1 MLHISENPNLRLRS
15 QSELWSRCDIVEF
28 YKRVSQFSYI
38 VHTCSITTFS
48 SSFLRGWDGERKLS
62 RRVSNTSTFVPN
74 DRSQCLYCV
83 LPIVWCA
90 FVAHLDVSLAER
102 STPCRFIGT
111 VHVSFP
117 MKRWNRYIHTF
128 DIPLTIPPPFENG
141 LYICVFESKRK
152 TKRERYRK
160 RWGKERASA
169 NNRKREGNRVQKQ
182 QP

>member
-1 MLHISENPNLRLRS
+1 
-15 QSELWSRCDIVEF
+15 
-28 YKRVSQFSYI
+28 
-38 VHTCSITTFS
+38 
-48 SSFLRGWDGERKLS
+48 
-62 RRVSNTSTFVPN
+62 
-74 DRSQCLYCV
+74 
-83 LPIVWCA
+83 
-90 FVAHLDVSLAER
+90 
-102 STPCRFIGT
+102 
-111 VHVSFP
+111 

-182 QP
+182 